1 MFNSRIFFSFPALL
15 LLVFLTLFAGGCS
28 DKEDTAQGGRPVPVR
43 TAAVT
48 VDDVQQTL
56 AVIGHVEPSASVS
69 VASQVNGQLLE
80 VLVKPGHYVKA
91 GQILFRL
98 DRRALEASLKQ
109 AEAMLARD
117 NAQLRRARQDL
128 ARYKALADR
137 NYTSRQQ
144 YEQSLSEVESLEA
157 VIAEDTAIIDSAKV
171 ELGHTE
177 ISAPLSGRVGEI
189 LLDPG
194 NIVKAGDMRLLLIN
208 TISPAKVSFSV
219 PEKHLPELNRRM
231 RQGKVEVRVLPEGDV
246 GAPASGAL
254 SSIDNA
260 VDRDT
265 GSISMQAAFPN
276 TDERL
281 WPGQFVRV
289 YIVMEAVPDAR
300 IIPFRAALEGMTG
313 QYVYVVD
320 SEHRVM
326 PRPVKSYL
334 IGNNRL
340 QISDG
345 LDAGEIVVT
354 DGQLN
359 LYPGAKVEIVSGD
372 LPPRPPAP
380 PDTDQDKGPA
390 LQTPGIGG
398 IGLDAPP
405 SLQPLEAVQSG
416 QPDKS

>member
-1 MFNSRIFFSFPALL
+1 MLKSRNFPTFFALPCL
-15 LLVFLTLFAGGCS
+15 ARLTLFSFLALFAFLAAGCS
-28 DKEDTAQGGRPVPVR
+28 DKENTTQGGRPVPVR

-48 VDDVQQTL
+48 MDDVQQTL

-69 VASQVNGQLLE
+69 VVAQVNGQLME

-91 GQILFRL
+91 GQLLFRL
-98 DRRALEASLKQ
+98 DRRTLEAGLKQ

-144 YEQSLSEVESLEA
+144 YEQSLAEVESLEA
-157 VIAEDTAIIDSAKV
+157 SIAEDNAIIDHARV

-177 ISAPLSGRVGEI
+177 ISAPIAGRVGEI

-194 NIVKAGDMRLLLIN
+194 NIVKAGDQTLLLIN

-231 RQGKVEVRVLPEGDV
+231 RQGKVEVRVLPEGDQGPPV
-246 GAPASGAL
+246 SGTL

-265 GSISMQAAFPN
+265 GSIGMQAVFPN

-300 IIPFRAALEGMTG
+300 VIPFRAALEGMTG

-326 PRPVKSYL
+326 PRPVKSHL
-334 IGNNRL
+334 IGTSRL

-345 LDAGEIVVT
+345 LEAGEIVVT

-372 LPPRPPAP
+372 LPPRPAAP
-380 PDTDQDKGPA
+380 QDTDQARGPA
-390 LQTPGIGG
+390 LQGPGPGG
-398 IGLDAPP
+398 IGLDEQTP
-405 SLQPLEAVQSG
+405 G

>member
-1 MFNSRIFFSFPALL
+1 MLKSRKLPTFFSF
-15 LLVFLTLFAGGCS
+15 LVLFALFAGGCS
-28 DKEDTAQGGRPVPVR
+28 DKENTAQGGRPVPVR
-43 TAAVT
+43 TAAVAM
-48 VDDVQQTL
+48 DDVQQTL
-56 AVIGHVEPSASVS
+56 AVIGHVEASASVS
-69 VASQVNGQLLE
+69 VVAQVNGQLME
-80 VLVKPGHYVKA
+80 VLVRPGHYVKA
-91 GQILFRL
+91 GQLLFRL
-98 DRRALEASLKQ
+98 DRRTHEAALKQ

-128 ARYKALADR
+128 GRYKALADR

-144 YEQSLSEVESLEA
+144 YEQSLAEVESLEA
-157 VIAEDTAIIDSAKV
+157 SIAEDNAIIDHAKV

-177 ISAPLSGRVGEI
+177 ISAPISGRVGEI

-194 NIVKAGDMRLLLIN
+194 NIIKAGDQTLLLIN

-231 RQGKVEVRVLPEGDV
+231 RQGKVEVRVLPEGDQ
-246 GAPASGAL
+246 GAPVSGTL

-265 GSISMQAAFPN
+265 GSIAMQAVFPN

-289 YIVMEAVPDAR
+289 YIVMEAVPDALV
-300 IIPFRAALEGMTG
+300 IPFRSALEGMTG

-340 QISDG
+340 QVSDG
-345 LDAGEIVVT
+345 LAAGEIVVT

-372 LPPRPPAP
+372 LPPRPAVSGK
-380 PDTDQDKGPA
+380 DGQEADQARGPA
-390 LQTPGIGG
+390 LQGPGPGG
-398 IGLDAPP
+398 IGLEAPSAEQAP
-405 SLQPLEAVQSG
+405 GQSE
-416 QPDKS
+416 KS